1 MARVDPSKM
10 GVIQEAMKKEDDLR
24 YRWSLEARAKVERY
38 FEKQGRRL
46 EPVKPDLSVNW
57 IGAKVDLRELAPPIG
72 RSASDPVLGLPF
84 RQKSSHQLFLEEKM
98 GLSKQVYIEPS
109 KPVNWDPNATMER
122 LLYQGVSGNREGR
135 AGYLTARSKMDPHR
149 RFDGV
154 RSDNRFTTA
163 KIKGMAPTELSEI
176 GWLVVKQSKVP
187 PRIKGRA

>member
-10 GVIQEAMKKEDDLR
+10 LVIQEVMKKEDALR
-24 YRWSLEARAKVERY
+24 YRWSLDSRAKVERY

-57 IGAKVDLRELAPPIG
+57 IGAKVDLH
-72 RSASDPVLGLPF
+72 RSASDPVFGSK
-84 RQKSSHQLFLEEKM
+84 KSSHLHFLEEKM

-135 AGYLTARSKMDPHR
+135 AGYLTARSKLDPHR
-149 RFDGV
+149 RFDGA

-163 KIKGMAPTELSEI
+163 KIAGMAPTELKEI
-176 GWLVVKQSKVP
+176 GWMVVKQTKVP
-187 PRIKGRA
+187 PRVQGRN